1 MNGRNGSW
9 NGNGEANGR
18 PRAGG
23 EGPVLVTGGA
33 GFVGTNLADRLADGD
48 SRRLRRILMTTDTV
62 GGVWTYALE
71 LAAGLGRL
79 GLEVHLA
86 TLGDPPSPAQ
96 RRAAKRLGNV
106 ELYTSLFR
114 LEWMRD
120 SWGDVR
126 TSGEWLLALE
136 REIRPDLVHLNQYAF
151 GALPFRAPSLVAG
164 HSCVYSWW
172 RAVHGTEPPAEWQPY
187 RRVVAQGLAGADLV
201 VAPTHAMLRELE
213 ELYGLSGP
221 STVIANGR
229 SPAQFRPAPQ
239 KEPFVLSVGRLWD
252 EAKNLQALDRAAEGL
267 PWKVKVAG
275 PVEHPDGGADGKAR
289 SPRVRLLG
297 RLAPDDLS
305 GWFARASIYAL
316 PARYEPFGLSVLEA
330 ALSGCALVLGDIPSL
345 RENWDGMARFV
356 DPEDPEELRRA
367 LRSLVDDPAGRVEL
381 ASRARSRALAFAPE
395 RQAARYLE
403 AYARL
408 VHAKPPEGLQA
419 HAPMAQWQ
427 GSRPVQP
434 TA

>member
-1 MNGRNGSW
+1 MNGIASPRRNGYRP
-9 NGNGEANGR
+9 GDGEA
-18 PRAGG
+18 
-23 EGPVLVTGGA
+23 T
-33 GFVGTNLADRLADGD
+33 
-48 SRRLRRILMTTDTV
+48 RLRRVLMTTDTV

-71 LAAGLGRL
+71 LAAGLGRM

-96 RRAAKRLGNV
+96 RKAAKRLGNV

-136 REIRPDLVHLNQYAF
+136 REIRPDVVHLNQFAF
-151 GALPFRAPSLVAG
+151 GALPFRAPSLVVG

-172 RAVHGTEPPAEWQPY
+172 RAVHGTEPPAEWLPY

-201 VAPTHAMLRELE
+201 VAPTWAMLRELE
-213 ELYGLSGP
+213 ELYGLQGASA
-221 STVIANGR
+221 VIANGR
-229 SPAQFRPAPQ
+229 SAARFQPAPR

-252 EAKNLQALDRAAEGL
+252 EAKNLQALALAAEGL

-275 PVEHPDGGADGKAR
+275 AVEHPDGGTDADAGSR
-289 SPRVRLLG
+289 RVRLLG
-297 RLAPDDLS
+297 RLAPEDLA

-330 ALSGCALVLGDIPSL
+330 ALAGCALVLGDLPSL
-345 RENWDGMARFV
+345 RENWDGTARFV
-356 DPEDPEELRRA
+356 DPEDPEELHRA
-367 LRSLVDDPAGRVEL
+367 LRALTEDDAARLEL
-381 ASRARSRALAFAPE
+381 SSRARSRALGFGPE

-408 VHAKPPEGLQA
+408 AHRQRDETPRSHTPAAPWEGA
-419 HAPMAQWQ
+419 RAAQ
-427 GSRPVQP
+427 SAV
-434 TA
+434 

>member
-1 MNGRNGSW
+1 MK
-9 NGNGEANGR
+9 
-18 PRAGG
+18 
-23 EGPVLVTGGA
+23 PVSITGGA
-33 GFVGTNLADRLADGD
+33 GFIGSQRADEPFARP
-48 SRRLRRILMTTDTV
+48 RRVLMTADTI
-62 GGVWTYALE
+62 GGVWPYALE

-96 RRAAKRLGNV
+96 RKAARRLGNV

-136 REIRPDLVHLNQYAF
+136 REVRPDVVHLNQYAF
-151 GALPFRAPSLVAG
+151 GALPFRSPSLVVG
-164 HSCVYSWW
+164 HSCVFSWW
-172 RAVHGTEPPAEWQPY
+172 RAVHGMEPPAQWQPY

-201 VAPTHAMLRELE
+201 VAPTRAMLRELE
-213 ELYGLSGP
+213 EIYGLPGARA
-221 STVIANGR
+221 VIANGR
-229 SPAQFRPAPQ
+229 SPASFQPAPR

-252 EAKNLQALDRAAEGL
+252 EAKNLQALNRAAEGL

-275 PVEHPDGGADGKAR
+275 PVKHPDGGADADVGSA
-289 SPRVRLLG
+289 RVRLLG
-297 RLAPDDLS
+297 RLEPDDLA
-305 GWFARASIYAL
+305 GWFGRASIYAL

-356 DPEDPEELRRA
+356 DPDDPEELHRA
-367 LRSLVDDPAGRVEL
+367 LRTLGEDDAARLEL
-381 ASRARSRALAFAPE
+381 ASRARSRALAFGPE
-395 RQAARYLE
+395 RQAARYVE

-408 VHAKPPEGLQA
+408 VHGRQQESSRTHASTGSWEGARPAQA
-419 HAPMAQWQ
+419 
-427 GSRPVQP
+427 